1 MAEAV
6 GVVDIFVPGKPTEHR
21 LPELGD
27 QGVAVVLAGP
37 AVGQH
42 LPGHLGQTEGIIEF
56 PEGEQSGIGGD
67 PGAVEFQLEA
77 AVKSDPQIG
86 RSRFTRRHLHIQPV
100 ESSVMH

>member
-6 GVVDIFVPGKPTEHR
+6 GVVDIFVPGKPTEYR
-21 LPELGD
+21 LPELGR

-37 AVGQH
+37 TVGQH

-56 PEGEQSGIGGD
+56 PESEQSGIGGD

-77 AVKSDPQIG
+77 TVKSDPQIG
-86 RSRFTRRHLHIQPV
+86 RFRYNRRHIHIQTLKSAV
-100 ESSVMH
+100 QH